1 MHTKFWLEKLKRRDH
16 LEDLCIDGWIV
27 LDWILEKYDGK
38 VLTGPCGSE
47 QGPVAGYCEHSK

>member
-1 MHTKFWLEKLKRRDH
+1 LEKLKRRDH